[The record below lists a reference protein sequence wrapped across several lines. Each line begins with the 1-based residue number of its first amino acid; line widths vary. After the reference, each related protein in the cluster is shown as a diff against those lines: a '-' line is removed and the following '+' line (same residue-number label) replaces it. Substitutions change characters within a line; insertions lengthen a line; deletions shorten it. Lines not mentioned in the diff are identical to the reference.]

1 MKVELREIINRMV
14 EEILDESNRR
24 DDYVNRIVDGLK
36 GPYGEYM
43 KARYAELNTSQR
55 KKAGKGTTQGWDREA
70 KERLFDLSFAFA
82 RRLKSGDRR
91 KAFLEA
97 LDEFRDLVP
106 FFVRHSCSYVAKCFG
121 LDESQMID
129 PSDVV
134 TDDFFAN
141 VEKLFD
147 EMVKS

>member
-1 MKVELREIINRMV
+1 MKKELREIVSLMV
-14 EEILDESNRR
+14 EELLDESNRR
-24 DDYVNRIVDGLK
+24 DDYINRIVDGLK

-55 KKAGKGTTQGWDREA
+55 KKAGKGTTEGWDRETRD
-70 KERLFDLSFAFA
+70 RLFDLSFAFA

-97 LDEFRDLVP
+97 VDEFRDLVP
-106 FFVRHSCSYVAKCFG
+106 FFVRHSCAHVAECFG

-129 PSDVV
+129 PSDAV
-134 TDDFFAN
+134 TDDFFAT

-147 EMVKS
+147 ETVK